1 MIKEQ
6 LIKEIKKLKIIEKP
20 IGIQIPEGLKQYS
33 EIILELFKENEP
45 ILFVDPCYGACDSKD
60 KVAKDLGCKL
70 LVHFGHYKMNIP
82 VIETIYIP
90 ISYELSKT
98 ELDFIVS
105 EIKKLKLNKIN
116 LVTTIQ
122 YLENIKKIIEL
133 LLKENIIVVESKE
146 SLRVK
151 KHMILGCDASTI
163 INQTEPIIFIGD
175 GVFHAN
181 NLGFINNGQDV
192 IVISPI
198 SKSVQKIEIT
208 DTFLRKRYAAIGIC
222 KHANKFGILVSTK
235 QGQIRLAIARNIK
248 KKLEENGKKAYILV
262 SDYVKQEYLEGIK
275 VDCYV
280 NTACPRLVYDDGTIA
295 FKKPVIS
302 VTEVDLL
309 FDEDKE
315 LKVDQITSDI

>member
-1 MIKEQ
+1 
-6 LIKEIKKLKIIEKP
+6 
-20 IGIQIPEGLKQYS
+20 
-33 EIILELFKENEP
+33 
-45 ILFVDPCYGACDSKD
+45 
-60 KVAKDLGCKL
+60 
-70 LVHFGHYKMNIP
+70 MNIP

-122 YLENIKKIIEL
+122 YLENIKTIIEL

>member
-1 MIKEQ
+1 
-6 LIKEIKKLKIIEKP
+6 
-20 IGIQIPEGLKQYS
+20 GIQIPEGLKQYS

-122 YLENIKKIIEL
+122 YLENIKTIIEL

>member
-6 LIKEIKKLKIIEKP
+6 LVKEIKKLKIIEKP

-33 EIILELFKENEP
+33 EIILDLFKENEP

-60 KVAKDLGCKL
+60 KAAKDLGCKL
-70 LVHFGHYKMNIP
+70 LIHFGHYKMYTQ
-82 VIETIYIP
+82 VIKTIYVP
-90 ISYELSKT
+90 ISYTLNKD
-98 ELDFIVS
+98 ELDFIVF

-122 YLENIKKIIEL
+122 YIENVKKIKEL
-133 LLKENIIVVESKE
+133 LLKENINIIDSKE
-146 SLRVK
+146 SLRVR
-151 KHMILGCDASTI
+151 KHMVLGCDTSTI
-163 INQTEPIIFIGD
+163 INKTEPIIFIGD
-175 GVFHAN
+175 GTFHAN
-181 NLGFINNGQDV
+181 NLGFINDGQDV

-198 SKSVQKIEIT
+198 SKYVKKIEIS
-208 DTFLRKRYAAIGIC
+208 DKFLRKRYAAIGIC

-235 QGQIRLAIARNIK
+235 QGQIRLTIARAIK
-248 KKLEENGKKAYILV
+248 NKLEEHGKRAYILV
-262 SDYVKQEYLEGIK
+262 SDYIKQEYLEGIK

-309 FDEDKE
+309 FDEEKK